1 MQTVEHFFTQEAVM
15 SDSIHS
21 PSTHNVNDYS
31 QQEDAA
37 LKTAWQFFASDLL
50 PFFQI
55 SGSVKG
61 IAPTELISLE
71 LKKLFQD
78 FNLIMEDGS
87 WKHFEFQS
95 KNEGL
100 AGLKRFRTYEAL
112 TSYQHKVPITTYVLF
127 SGNIKNP
134 MTSFSEGINTYKVAP
149 IIMKRYSADRLIR
162 RLQRKLKAKK
172 ELTKTDLVPLTLCL
186 LMGGKMSLK
195 DRVTES
201 FHIIHSASHIPNED
215 RSHMEAV
222 LYLMADKFL
231 EPAELNKLKEEIHMT
246 QLGQML
252 VDWGI
257 EQGLEQGIQKGAKQ
271 KTQEFIINAL
281 KLGLSDEDILRLTEC
296 TSDELQAAREHWLS
310 R

>member
-1 MQTVEHFFTQEAVM
+1 MQTVGHSLTQEAVM

-21 PSTHNVNDYS
+21 PSTHNINDYS

-55 SGSVKG
+55 SGSVKS

-149 IIMKRYSADRLIR
+149 IIMK
-162 RLQRKLKAKK
+162 
-172 ELTKTDLVPLTLCL
+172 
-186 LMGGKMSLK
+186 
-195 DRVTES
+195 
-201 FHIIHSASHIPNED
+201 
-215 RSHMEAV
+215 
-222 LYLMADKFL
+222 LMADKFL
-231 EPAELNKLKEEIHMT
+231 EPAKLNKLKEEIHMT

-257 EQGLEQGIQKGAKQ
+257 EQGIQKGAKQ

-281 KLGLSDEDILRLTEC
+281 KLGLSDADILRLTEC
-296 TSDELQAAREHWLS
+296 TPDELQAAREPWLS

>member
-1 MQTVEHFFTQEAVM
+1 M
-15 SDSIHS
+15 
-21 PSTHNVNDYS
+21 
-31 QQEDAA
+31 
-37 LKTAWQFFASDLL
+37 
-50 PFFQI
+50 
-55 SGSVKG
+55 
-61 IAPTELISLE
+61 
-71 LKKLFQD
+71 
-78 FNLIMEDGS
+78 MEDGS

-134 MTSFSEGINTYKVAP
+134 MTSFSEGINTYKIAP
-149 IIMKRYSADRLIR
+149 IIMK
-162 RLQRKLKAKK
+162 
-172 ELTKTDLVPLTLCL
+172 
-186 LMGGKMSLK
+186 
-195 DRVTES
+195 
-201 FHIIHSASHIPNED
+201 
-215 RSHMEAV
+215 
-222 LYLMADKFL
+222 LMADKFL

-257 EQGLEQGIQKGAKQ
+257 EQGIQKGAKQ

-296 TSDELQAAREHWLS
+296 TPNELRAARTHWTEK
-310 R
+310 

>member
-1 MQTVEHFFTQEAVM
+1 M

-21 PSTHNVNDYS
+21 PSTHNTNDYS

-37 LKTAWQFFASDLL
+37 LKTAMQFFATDLL

-112 TSYQHKVPITTYVLF
+112 TSYQHKVPVTTYVLF

-134 MTSFSEGINTYKVAP
+134 MTSFTEGINTYKVAP
-149 IIMKRYSADRLIR
+149 IIMKRHNADRLIR
-162 RLQRKLKAKK
+162 KLQRKLKTKK

-186 LMGGKMSLK
+186 LMGGKMSLQ
-195 DRVTES
+195 DRVTEA
-201 FHIIHSASHIPNED
+201 FHIIRSASHVPDTD
-215 RSHMEAV
+215 RSHMESV

-231 EPAELNKLKEEIHMT
+231 KPSEMNKLKEDLHMT

-257 EQGLEQGIQKGAKQ
+257 EQGIEQGIQKGAEQ
-271 KTQEFIINAL
+271 KTQKFIINAL
-281 KLGLSDEDILRLTEC
+281 KLGLSDADILRLTEC
-296 TSDELQAAREHWLS
+296 TPDELQAAREHWLKN
-310 R
+310 

>member
-1 MQTVEHFFTQEAVM
+1 M

-21 PSTHNVNDYS
+21 PSTLNTNDYS

-37 LKTAWQFFASDLL
+37 LKTAMQFFATDLL

-95 KNEGL
+95 KNEG
-100 AGLKRFRTYEAL
+100 
-112 TSYQHKVPITTYVLF
+112 
-127 SGNIKNP
+127 
-134 MTSFSEGINTYKVAP
+134 
-149 IIMKRYSADRLIR
+149 
-162 RLQRKLKAKK
+162 
-172 ELTKTDLVPLTLCL
+172 LTKTDLVPLTLCL

-257 EQGLEQGIQKGAKQ
+257 EQVIEQGIQQGIQKGAEQ

-296 TSDELQAAREHWLS
+296 TPDELQAARNRWLTEK
-310 R
+310 

>member
-1 MQTVEHFFTQEAVM
+1 M
-15 SDSIHS
+15 
-21 PSTHNVNDYS
+21 
-31 QQEDAA
+31 
-37 LKTAWQFFASDLL
+37 K
-50 PFFQI
+50 
-55 SGSVKG
+55 
-61 IAPTELISLE
+61 
-71 LKKLFQD
+71 
-78 FNLIMEDGS
+78 
-87 WKHFEFQS
+87 
-95 KNEGL
+95 GL

-149 IIMKRYSADRLIR
+149 IIMK
-162 RLQRKLKAKK
+162 
-172 ELTKTDLVPLTLCL
+172 
-186 LMGGKMSLK
+186 
-195 DRVTES
+195 
-201 FHIIHSASHIPNED
+201 
-215 RSHMEAV
+215 
-222 LYLMADKFL
+222 LMADKFL

-257 EQGLEQGIQKGAKQ
+257 EQGIQKGAKQ

>member
-1 MQTVEHFFTQEAVM
+1 M

-21 PSTHNVNDYS
+21 PSTYTTNDYS

-37 LKTAWQFFASDLL
+37 LKTAIQFFATDLL

-78 FNLIMEDGS
+78 FNLIMENGS

-149 IIMKRYSADRLIR
+149 IIMK
-162 RLQRKLKAKK
+162 
-172 ELTKTDLVPLTLCL
+172 
-186 LMGGKMSLK
+186 
-195 DRVTES
+195 
-201 FHIIHSASHIPNED
+201 
-215 RSHMEAV
+215 
-222 LYLMADKFL
+222 LMADKFL
-231 EPAELNKLKEEIHMT
+231 EPTELNKLKEEIHMT

-257 EQGLEQGIQKGAKQ
+257 EQGIEKGIEQGIQKGAKQ

-296 TSDELQAAREHWLS
+296 TPDELQAARIHWTE

>member
-1 MQTVEHFFTQEAVM
+1 M

-21 PSTHNVNDYS
+21 SSTLNTNDYS

-37 LKTAWQFFASDLL
+37 LKTAMQFFATDLL

-112 TSYQHKVPITTYVLF
+112 TSYQHKVPVTTYVLF

-134 MTSFSEGINTYKVAP
+134 MTSFTEGINTYKVAP
-149 IIMKRYSADRLIR
+149 IIMKRHNADRLIR
-162 RLQRKLKAKK
+162 KLQRKLKSKK
-172 ELTKTDLVPLTLCL
+172 ELAKTDLVPLTLCL
-186 LMGGKMSLK
+186 LMGGKMSLQ
-195 DRVTES
+195 DRVTEA
-201 FHIIHSASHIPNED
+201 FHIIRNATHLSYED
-215 RSHMEAV
+215 RSHMESV

-231 EPAELNKLKEEIHMT
+231 EPSVLNKLKEDLHMT

-257 EQGLEQGIQKGAKQ
+257 EQGIEQGIQKGAEQ

-296 TSDELQAAREHWLS
+296 TLDELQAARNHWL
-310 R
+310 REK

>member
-1 MQTVEHFFTQEAVM
+1 M

-21 PSTHNVNDYS
+21 PSTLNTNDYS

-37 LKTAWQFFASDLL
+37 LKTAMQFFATDLL

-100 AGLKRFRTYEAL
+100 A
-112 TSYQHKVPITTYVLF
+112 
-127 SGNIKNP
+127 
-134 MTSFSEGINTYKVAP
+134 
-149 IIMKRYSADRLIR
+149 
-162 RLQRKLKAKK
+162 
-172 ELTKTDLVPLTLCL
+172 KTDLVPLTLCL
-186 LMGGKMSLK
+186 LMGGKMSLQ
-195 DRVTES
+195 DRVTEA
-201 FHIIHSASHIPNED
+201 FHIIRNATHLSYED

-257 EQGLEQGIQKGAKQ
+257 EQGIEQGIQQGIQKGAEQ

-296 TSDELQAAREHWLS
+296 TPDELQAARNRWLTEK
-310 R
+310 

>member
-1 MQTVEHFFTQEAVM
+1 M
-15 SDSIHS
+15 
-21 PSTHNVNDYS
+21 
-31 QQEDAA
+31 
-37 LKTAWQFFASDLL
+37 K
-50 PFFQI
+50 
-55 SGSVKG
+55 
-61 IAPTELISLE
+61 
-71 LKKLFQD
+71 
-78 FNLIMEDGS
+78 
-87 WKHFEFQS
+87 
-95 KNEGL
+95 GL

-149 IIMKRYSADRLIR
+149 IIMK
-162 RLQRKLKAKK
+162 
-172 ELTKTDLVPLTLCL
+172 
-186 LMGGKMSLK
+186 
-195 DRVTES
+195 
-201 FHIIHSASHIPNED
+201 
-215 RSHMEAV
+215 
-222 LYLMADKFL
+222 LMADKFL
-231 EPAELNKLKEEIHMT
+231 EPAKLNKLKEEIHMT

-257 EQGLEQGIQKGAKQ
+257 EQGIQKGAKQ

>member
-1 MQTVEHFFTQEAVM
+1 M
-15 SDSIHS
+15 
-21 PSTHNVNDYS
+21 P
-31 QQEDAA
+31 
-37 LKTAWQFFASDLL
+37 
-50 PFFQI
+50 
-55 SGSVKG
+55 
-61 IAPTELISLE
+61 
-71 LKKLFQD
+71 
-78 FNLIMEDGS
+78 
-87 WKHFEFQS
+87 
-95 KNEGL
+95 
-100 AGLKRFRTYEAL
+100 GLKRFRTYEAL

-149 IIMKRYSADRLIR
+149 IIMK
-162 RLQRKLKAKK
+162 
-172 ELTKTDLVPLTLCL
+172 
-186 LMGGKMSLK
+186 
-195 DRVTES
+195 
-201 FHIIHSASHIPNED
+201 
-215 RSHMEAV
+215 
-222 LYLMADKFL
+222 LMADKFL

-257 EQGLEQGIQKGAKQ
+257 EQGIQKGAKQ